1 MSCHYSVEIKFPPKV
16 KQCFTRHLQTRY
28 CTDCDKENTILFR
41 SQKYGKMYFLIRCSL
56 YVFYLRLKKSIQR
69 IQSLDL
75 CCYNT
80 QRFFD
85 GPGTYV
91 YSCFRHCPSCKVKLL
106 CFQMVVKLD
115 AFFTHLITQE
125 MPAERTVIYN
135 RRTPSAGPMYY
146 ADDSLEAELNMGRD
160 IKIQTEGNDSSS
172 VASYELVFE
181 CSVYLLEQ
189 W

>member
-56 YVFYLRLKKSIQR
+56 YVFYLHLKKSIQR
-69 IQSLDL
+69 IQSHDL

-91 YSCFRHCPSCKVKLL
+91 YSCFRHCFSCKVKLL

-115 AFFTHLITQE
+115 AFFTHWFHRKCQ
-125 MPAERTVIYN
+125 
-135 RRTPSAGPMYY
+135 RR
-146 ADDSLEAELNMGRD
+146 
-160 IKIQTEGNDSSS
+160 
-172 VASYELVFE
+172 
-181 CSVYLLEQ
+181 EQ
-189 W
+189 WFTIDELHQQVPCTMLMIALRQSSTWEETSKFRQKEMTPHLWHHTS